1 MTRSFYTSPAGTEI
15 AMQWDGNGNSADPSF
30 QAGERLLFY
39 ADPRFSRWTNT
50 DVYYLTVGDQP
61 GLRMTSRPANPA
73 PQPAGTAWLTGTVE
87 INALYTPTCY
97 CGRLPPGR
105 DGDR

>member
-1 MTRSFYTSPAGTEI
+1 
-15 AMQWDGNGNSADPSF
+15 MQWDGNGNSADPSF